1 MNNNPHPKPSLKKR
15 FRNCLRMG
23 LILILTLS
31 ATTLPAQIT
40 VSIKNQ
46 TIEQALRTIERTSDY
61 RFFYNSQL
69 PDLGV
74 RVSLETNDQPIDT
87 VMSSLLK
94 NTALTYEL
102 KANKQIYLT
111 LAKAEKTADESSI
124 SGTVYDSNHTPIA
137 GVAVY
142 VAGANTGTT
151 TDSNGA
157 YRLAAAPGA
166 TLKFSYLGYLS
177 VELKVGVATQ
187 YDVVMKED
195 MQKLDEVVVVGYGY
209 VKKSDLTGAV
219 ANISADDS
227 NKGGVS
233 TSVAQMLQG
242 RVAGVVSLQSSPQP
256 GGGAD
261 IIIRGRNSIYG
272 SSAPLYIVDGFPY
285 NPVGSP
291 SSGENFGNNG
301 RDPLNFINP
310 NDIESVAVLKD
321 ASATAIYGTRG
332 ANGVIIITTKRGASG
347 QLKVNYDGY
356 AGVQTQAKK
365 YDLLNG
371 PEYMKYWN
379 EQDAGPKFTA
389 EEVANAPS
397 TDWVDQITQTGFVQS
412 HMVNL
417 SAAQNNL
424 NYYFSAGYYDQTGIV
439 KSAEMQRY
447 TARSNI
453 EYTRGKWSISTN
465 MSYANIKDK
474 NQADNG
480 SSRNSILES
489 AISFA
494 PYLEPSKDGSYVVDP
509 GSSFK
514 VYPISLLDISDLT
527 KSDRIDLNAK
537 IEYEIIEGLKPQVKI
552 AYNVQNGVRDFY
564 LPSTTPLNGGRPD
577 TDGKFHSGKS
587 SVTSSR
593 NTGFTFEGLL
603 NYNRTFWEHLNVVAL
618 AGYSYMKTE
627 WSGTRAKGEEF
638 TPEDIFGSNN
648 LESAK
653 TQKAESWKGDNV
665 IISGFG
671 RLDLSWKDKYFL
683 TGTIRR
689 DGASNFGENN
699 KWGWFP
705 GVSAAWKISNEGFLS
720 AVPQINLLKLRIGWG
735 VTGNSG
741 FDSYLSQSTYNVSKA
756 DGAIIGQDLVTAVKL
771 NATLANPDLKWEKT
785 SQFNVGFDLA
795 LFDRLNVNFDFYKK
809 KTTDLIIPMKL
820 PMESGLNEQ
829 WVNAADFDV
838 MGVELAINANII
850 HRNNFDWNVDFNFGW
865 NDNKVSK
872 INIAGE
878 SAKSSLESIGII
890 EGEKPNSYYGY
901 KFKEINEAGAMTF
914 YDLDNSGAVDNKD
927 RMVLGA
933 PDPTFTLGL
942 GSSFSYKG
950 FAFDFFFDSALGRK
964 LLNTNKAEHTSAYT
978 ADPANLY
985 KCVLTEKNLPKTYNQ
1000 TVGGD
1005 FTNNSRWIENASYL
1019 RLQNI
1024 TLSYTFGT
1032 KTFGNIIKSLKIYVQ
1047 GQNLFT
1053 ISPWSGINPESNNLY
1068 PSLRSFTGGL
1078 SITF

>member
-1 MNNNPHPKPSLKKR
+1 MNRNLQSGDSSTLKKI
-15 FRNCLRMG
+15 LLSG
-23 LILILTLS
+23 LALILTISSSSLY
-31 ATTLPAQIT
+31 AQIT

-46 TIEQALRTIERTSDY
+46 PLSQAFRTIERQSEY
-61 RFFYNSQL
+61 RFFYNSHL
-69 PDLGV
+69 PNLDT
-74 RVSLETNDQPIDT
+74 RVSLEADDQSIEA

-94 NTALTYEL
+94 NTELTYEV

-111 LAKAEKTADESSI
+111 RSHDEGSEQAGLV
-124 SGTVYDSNHTPIA
+124 SGVVCDNNQTPMAGVTVYIVGS
-137 GVAVY
+137 
-142 VAGANTGTT
+142 NTGTT
-151 TDSNGA
+151 TDANGA
-157 YRLAAAPGA
+157 YQLAAAQGE
-166 TLKFSYLGYLS
+166 TLRFSYLGYLP
-177 VELKVGVATQ
+177 VEIKVGVATQ
-187 YDVVMKED
+187 YDIVLKED
-195 MQKLDEVVVVGYGY
+195 MQKLDEVVIVGYGY

-219 ANISADDS
+219 ANISADES

-233 TSVAQMLQG
+233 TSVTQMLQG
-242 RVAGVVSLQSSPQP
+242 RVAGVVSMQGSPQP

-291 SSGENFGNNG
+291 SSGENFSNNG

-332 ANGVIIITTKRGASG
+332 ANGVIIITTKRGNSG
-347 QLKVNYDGY
+347 RLKVNYDGY

-365 YDLLNG
+365 YELLNG
-371 PEYMKYWN
+371 PEYMEYWN
-379 EQDAGPKFTA
+379 QQEAGPKFTA
-389 EEVANAPS
+389 EEVANART
-397 TDWVDQITQTGFVQS
+397 TDWMDQVTQTGFVQS

-417 SAAQNNL
+417 SSAQNNL
-424 NYYFSAGYYDQTGIV
+424 SYYFSAGYFDQTGIV
-439 KSAEMQRY
+439 KSSEMRRY

-453 EYTRGKWSISTN
+453 EYTKGKWSISTN
-465 MSYANIKDK
+465 MSFANIRDM

-480 SSRNSILES
+480 SSRNSILDA

-494 PYLEPSKDGSYVVDP
+494 PYLEPSKDGSYVIDP

-514 VYPISLLDISDLT
+514 VYPNSLLDISDIT

-537 IEYEIIEGLKPQVKI
+537 IEYEIIKGLKPQIKI
-552 AYNVQNGVRDFY
+552 GYNVQNGVRNFY
-564 LPSTTPLNGGRPD
+564 LPSTTPVNGGRPD
-577 TDGKFHSGKS
+577 TEGKFHEGKAS
-587 SVTSSR
+587 ITSSR
-593 NTGFTFEGLL
+593 DTGFTFEGLL

-627 WSGTRAKGEEF
+627 WSGTRAKGEDF

-648 LESAK
+648 MGSAK
-653 TQKAESWKGDNV
+653 TQKTESWKGDNI

-671 RLDLSWKDKYFL
+671 RLDLSWKDRYFL
-683 TGTIRR
+683 TGTVRR
-689 DGASNFGENN
+689 DGASNFGESN

-705 GVSAAWKISNEGFLS
+705 GISAAWKISNEEFLS
-720 AVPQINLLKLRIGWG
+720 GVPQINLLKLRVGWG

-741 FDSYLSQSTYNVSKA
+741 FGSYLSQSTYNVSKT
-756 DGAIIGQDLVTAVKL
+756 DGAIIGQDLITAIKL

-785 SQFNVGFDLA
+785 SQFNVGVDLA
-795 LFDRLNVNFDFYKK
+795 IYDRVNINFDFYKK
-809 KTTDLIIPMKL
+809 KTSDLIIPMKL

-838 MGVELAINANII
+838 TGVELTVNAQVI
-850 HRNNFDWNVDFNFGW
+850 HRNNFNWNVDFNFGW

-878 SAKSSLESIGII
+878 SAKSSLASIGII
-890 EGEKPNSYYGY
+890 EGEKPRSYYVY

-914 YDLDNSGAVDNKD
+914 YDLNNDNMVDNKD
-927 RMVLGA
+927 RMVMGA
-933 PDPTFTLGL
+933 QDPTYTLGL

-950 FAFDFFFDSALGRK
+950 FSFDFFFDSALGRK
-964 LLNTNKAEHTSAYT
+964 LLNSNKAEHTSAYT
-978 ADPANLY
+978 ADPSNLY

-1005 FTNNSRWIENASYL
+1005 FINNSRWIEDASYL
-1019 RLQNI
+1019 RLQNV

-1032 KTFGNIIKSLKIYVQ
+1032 KAFGNVIKSLRVYVQ

-1053 ISPWSGINPESNNLY
+1053 VSQWSGVNPESNNLY